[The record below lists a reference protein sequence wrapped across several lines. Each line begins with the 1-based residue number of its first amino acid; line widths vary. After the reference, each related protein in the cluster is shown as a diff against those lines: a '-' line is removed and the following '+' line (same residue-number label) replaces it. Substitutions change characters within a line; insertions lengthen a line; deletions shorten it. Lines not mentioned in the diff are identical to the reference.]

1 MTIRV
6 LICDDHPVFRDGL
19 SAMLTASEAFEVIGE
34 AADGAEAIERAQALG
49 PDVIVMDINMPE
61 IDGIEATRQI
71 LSHEGGARILV
82 LTMSDD
88 DDSVFAA
95 MRAGALGYVLKGAD
109 KDEIRRAAEAV
120 ARGEAIFGA
129 AIARRVMAFFAKGP
143 RGGPVPFPEL
153 TERERDVLEQAA
165 QGTRNTGIAR
175 RLGIS
180 EKTVRNHIS
189 NIFVKLQVAD
199 RAEMVAKARDA
210 GVGEPPS

>member
-19 SAMLTASEAFEVIGE
+19 SAMLTASGTFEVIGE
-34 AADGAEAIERAQALG
+34 ASDGAEAIERASTLV

-61 IDGIEATRQI
+61 LDGIEATRRI
-71 LSHEGGARILV
+71 LSNDNGARILM

-109 KDEIRRAAEAV
+109 KDEIRRATDAV

-129 AIARRVMAFFAKGP
+129 AIARRAIAFFAQGT
-143 RGGPVPFPEL
+143 RGGPIPFPEL
-153 TERERDVLEQAA
+153 TEREREVLEQAA
-165 QGTRNTGIAR
+165 HGTRNTGIAR

-180 EKTVRNHIS
+180 EKTVRNHVS

-210 GVGEPPS
+210 GVGDPPN